1 MENKTYSLIAVH
13 NTLDD
18 QLARLSAWV
27 QTFGFVLEGLETEG
41 AKADRSEAQA
51 VAFANRYPVYSEML
65 FLALSGLQD
74 CKETLEKLCEKEY
87 ELIRAGE

>member
-1 MENKTYSLIAVH
+1 MENKTNSLIAVH
-13 NTLDD
+13 NALDD
-18 QLARLSAWV
+18 ELGKLSAWV

-41 AKADRSEAQA
+41 AKASRSEAQA

-74 CKETLEKLCEKEY
+74 CKEALEKLCEKGC
-87 ELIRAGE
+87 ELIRAKE

>member
-1 MENKTYSLIAVH
+1 MENKTNSLIAVH

-18 QLARLSAWV
+18 QLVKLSAWI
-27 QTFGFVLEGLETEG
+27 QTFGFVLEGLEAEG
-41 AKADRSEAQA
+41 AKASRSEAQA

-74 CKETLEKLCEKEY
+74 CKEALEKLCEKEY
-87 ELIRAGE
+87 ELIRAKE

>member
-1 MENKTYSLIAVH
+1 MENKTNSLIAVH

-18 QLARLSAWV
+18 QLVRLSAWV
-27 QTFGFVLEGLETEG
+27 QTFGFVLEGLEEEG
-41 AKADRSEAQA
+41 EKASRGEAQA

-74 CKETLEKLCEKEY
+74 CKEALEKICEKEY
-87 ELIRAGE
+87 ALIRTTG

>member
-1 MENKTYSLIAVH
+1 MENKINSLIAVH

-18 QLARLSAWV
+18 QLARLSACI

-41 AKADRSEAQA
+41 AKAGRSDAQA

-65 FLALSGLQD
+65 FVGISCQLHYRGSLLQ
-74 CKETLEKLCEKEY
+74 
-87 ELIRAGE
+87 I